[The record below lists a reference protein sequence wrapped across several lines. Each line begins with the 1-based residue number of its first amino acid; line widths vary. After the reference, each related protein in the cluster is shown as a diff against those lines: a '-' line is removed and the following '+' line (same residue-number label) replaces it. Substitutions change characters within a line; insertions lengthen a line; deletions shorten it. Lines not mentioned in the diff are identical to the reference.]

1 MSLETTSSGN
11 RPENNEISIKDLL
24 LLAGKYYHFL
34 LGKSVIILLAA
45 VLGGILA
52 LTYALL
58 KKPVFTATTTF
69 VLESGEGNSGFGQYA
84 GIASMIG
91 LDLNTGGG
99 IFQGNN
105 ILELYRSR
113 TMIEKTLLSEVPY
126 RGRKILLIDRYVEIN
141 RLREE
146 WAERKHLRN
155 LKFQANWLQLP
166 ESKMRLQD
174 SLLQEISGDINRK
187 YLVVYKPDKNSII
200 RVDVKS
206 EDEFFAKAFNDMIVS
221 NVNDFYVQTKTRKSM
236 SNVKIL
242 QAKTDSIRENMN
254 VAIYNAAAV
263 ADATPNLNP
272 TRQLQRN
279 APIQRSQFSAET
291 NRAILGELVKNLELS
306 KMSLLR
312 ETPLIQVV
320 DYPKFPLYKSVP
332 GKISSF
338 IKGMVLFG
346 FLAVAVLFIKKM
358 FQDIM
363 A

>member
-1 MSLETTSSGN
+1 MSREQLSSLDS
-11 RPENNEISIKDLL
+11 ENSEISIKDIFKF
-24 LLAGKYYHFL
+24 ASRYYNFL
-34 LGKSVIILLAA
+34 LSKWLLISTFAM
-45 VLGGILA
+45 LGGFLGLA
-52 LTYALL
+52 YAFW

-69 VLESGEGNSGFGQYA
+69 VLESGENSGSFGQYA

-113 TMIEKTLLSEVPY
+113 TMIERTLLSKVPY
-126 RGRKILLIDRYVEIN
+126 RSKKILLIDRYVEFN
-141 RLREE
+141 KLREE
-146 WAERKHLRN
+146 WAEKKHLKNVQFRADW
-155 LKFQANWLQLP
+155 QQLP
-166 ESKMRLQD
+166 EWQMRLQD
-174 SLLQEISGDINRK
+174 SLLQVIAGDINRK
-187 YLVVYKPDKNSII
+187 YLAVYKPDKNSII
-200 RVDVKS
+200 RVDVNA
-206 EDEFFAKAFNDMIVS
+206 EDEFFAWAFNNMIVA
-221 NVNDFYVQTKTRKSM
+221 NVNDFYVQTKTKKSM

-254 VAIYNAAAV
+254 REIYSAAAV

-272 TRQLQRN
+272 TRQLQRT
-279 APIQRSQFSAET
+279 APMQRSQFSAET

-332 GKISSF
+332 GKITSF
-338 IKGMVLFG
+338 IKGLIVFGVLTTMVIIAKKLFS
-346 FLAVAVLFIKKM
+346 
-358 FQDIM
+358 DIM